1 MSERDVDTMQFPGHL
16 IRRLHQISVALFA
29 EHMARHN
36 IDLTPVQFSAM
47 DAIARE
53 PGVDQATIA
62 ARIAYDRATLGKV
75 IDRLELKG
83 LVLRTV
89 SPSDRRA
96 RLVALSRAGETLLAQ
111 AIPVAAALQP
121 KILAG
126 LSTEE
131 QDQMTRL
138 LAKAPRATSK
148 TWSREPHSP
157 SERPQDRGMISRQLH
172 YAAEPYS

>member
-96 RLVALSRAGETLLAQ
+96 RLAALSRAGETLLAQ

-138 LAKAPRATSK
+138 LAKATRDIEDMEQS
-148 TWSREPHSP
+148 
-157 SERPQDRGMISRQLH
+157 
-172 YAAEPYS
+172 AAQPV